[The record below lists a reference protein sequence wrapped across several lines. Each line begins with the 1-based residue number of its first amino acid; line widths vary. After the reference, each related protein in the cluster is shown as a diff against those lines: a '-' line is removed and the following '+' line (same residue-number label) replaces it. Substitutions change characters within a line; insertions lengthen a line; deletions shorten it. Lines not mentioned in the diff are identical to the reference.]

1 MQYLPRLLPL
11 QEEASKKSIFLF
23 GPRQT
28 GKTTLLRRL
37 FTESPYYN
45 LLHSDIFFR
54 LSARPSLLREEL
66 HNHSDINRP
75 VIIDE
80 IQKLPVLLDEV
91 HALIEENMIK
101 FILTGS
107 SPRKLRRGGYNLLGG
122 RARTRY
128 LHPLVYPELPQ
139 FELLKVLRYG
149 TIPSIYF
156 SEEPEEDLR
165 AYCGTYLKEEIQA
178 EGAVRK
184 IENFSR
190 FLETA
195 AFSSAELVNY
205 ENIANDSAVPARTIR
220 EYFTVLEDTLIAK
233 VIEPYKG
240 GKKRKP
246 VSTGKLYFFDTGV
259 SNILSGRY
267 VEKPKSEAF
276 GKALEQYIYTE
287 IAAYLSYR
295 KDPRKCT
302 FWRTTGGHEVDF
314 VIGDD
319 TAVEVKGSENISER
333 HCKSLLYLAE
343 EAPLKHII
351 VVSMVEQTRTL
362 GTVSVLPVEKFLSNL
377 WNDFYTI

>member
-1 MQYLPRLLPL
+1 MHYLPRVLPL
-11 QEEASKKSIFLF
+11 QEEAAKKSIFLF

-28 GKTTLLRRL
+28 GKTTLLRHL
-37 FTESPYYN
+37 FPESPYYN
-45 LLHSDIFFR
+45 LLHSDLFFR

-66 HNHSDINRP
+66 HNHTDIDRP

-80 IQKLPVLLDEV
+80 IQTLPVLLDEV

-128 LHPLVYPELPQ
+128 LHPFVYPELPQ
-139 FELLKVLRYG
+139 FELLTLLRYG

-205 ENIANDSAVPARTIR
+205 ENIANDCAVPARTVR
-220 EYFTVLEDTLIAK
+220 EYFTVLEDTLIAA
-233 VIEPYKG
+233 VIGPYKG

-246 VSTGKLYFFDTGV
+246 VSAGKLYFFDVGV

-295 KDPRKCT
+295 KDRRKCT
-302 FWRTTGGHEVDF
+302 FWRTAGGHEVDF
-314 VIGDD
+314 VIGND

-333 HCKSLLYLAE
+333 HCKPLIYLAE
-343 EAPLKHII
+343 ETPLKHMI
-351 VVSMVEQTRTL
+351 VVSLVEQTRTI
-362 GTVSVLPVEKFLSNL
+362 GNVTVLPVEKFLSNL
-377 WNDFYTI
+377 WNDYYT

>member
-1 MQYLPRLLPL
+1 M
-11 QEEASKKSIFLF
+11 
-23 GPRQT
+23 
-28 GKTTLLRRL
+28 
-37 FTESPYYN
+37 
-45 LLHSDIFFR
+45 
-54 LSARPSLLREEL
+54 
-66 HNHSDINRP
+66 
-75 VIIDE
+75 
-80 IQKLPVLLDEV
+80 LLDEV

-101 FILTGS
+101 FIMTGS

-122 RARTRY
+122 RARIRY
-128 LHPLVYPELPQ
+128 LHPLVYPELPR
-139 FELLKVLRYG
+139 FELLTVLRYG

-184 IENFSR
+184 SENFSR

-195 AFSSAELVNY
+195 VFSSAELVNY
-205 ENIANDSAVPARTIR
+205 ENIANECAVPARTVR
-220 EYFTVLEDTLIAK
+220 EYFTVLEDTLIAE

-246 VSTGKLYFFDTGV
+246 VSTGKLYFFDVGV
-259 SNILSGRY
+259 SNILSDRH

-276 GKALEQYIYTE
+276 GKALEQYIYGE

-295 KDPRKCT
+295 KDRRKFT
-302 FWRTTGGHEVDF
+302 FWRTSGGHEVDF

-343 EAPLKHII
+343 EAPLKHMVI
-351 VVSMVEQTRTL
+351 VSPVKQARTI
-362 GTVSVLPVEKFLSNL
+362 GNISVLPVEKFLSNL
-377 WNDFYTI
+377 WNDYYT

>member
-37 FTESPYYN
+37 FPKSPYYN
-45 LLHSDIFFR
+45 LLHSDLFFR

-66 HNHSDINRP
+66 HSHSDIDGP

-122 RARTRY
+122 RARIHY

-139 FELLKVLRYG
+139 FELLTVLRYG

-205 ENIANDSAVPARTIR
+205 ENIANDCAVPARTVR
-220 EYFTVLEDTLIAK
+220 EYFTVLEDTLIAE

-246 VSTGKLYFFDTGV
+246 VSTGKLYFFDVGV
-259 SNILSGRY
+259 SNILSGRH

-276 GKALEQYIYTE
+276 GKALEQYIYAE

-295 KDPRKCT
+295 KDRRKFT
-302 FWRTTGGHEVDF
+302 FWRTSGGHEVDF

-343 EAPLKHII
+343 EAPLKHMVI
-351 VVSMVEQTRTL
+351 VSPVKQARTI
-362 GTVSVLPVEKFLSNL
+362 GNVSVLPVEKFLSNL
-377 WNDFYTI
+377 WNDYYT